1 MTKLD
6 QLRHA
11 NSACQISSAADP
23 ATVMTQD
30 ITCILAD
37 WGTTNLR
44 AWAVAEGGRVIDRR
58 GQGGG
63 LLAVKDRRFAESF
76 AAFCGDWL
84 DARHPV
90 PAILSGMVGS
100 KLGWKEAPYL
110 TAPVAL
116 ADIGRQLCFVDD
128 IPGASVWIVPGVRLD
143 DPAQPEVMRGEE
155 AQILGALA
163 MLGRGGGVFLLPGT
177 HAKWAIVEAGRL
189 IAFRTYMTGEIYG
202 LLRGAGTIGQLIEG
216 DQPDAA
222 AFRRGVERSRSPDA
236 ANLLHSLFSVR
247 TLGLLGGLPR
257 SGLASYLSGL
267 LIGAELQDGARWL
280 EGRGL
285 ARSLTL
291 IGSPEMIEAYGAAAE
306 VCSLGQTSLE
316 STAILPGAL
325 FSIARAAGLVAG
337 APGRS

>member
-44 AWAVAEGGRVIDRR
+44 AWAVAEGGRVIDRC

-63 LLAVKDRRFAESF
+63 LLAVKDGRFAESF

-84 DARHPV
+84 DQHHPV

-100 KLGWKEAPYL
+100 KLGWKEAPYV
-110 TAPVAL
+110 TAPVVL
-116 ADIGRQLCFVDD
+116 ADIGRQLCFVED

-163 MLGRGGGVFLLPGT
+163 MLGRDGGVFLLPGT
-177 HAKWAIVEAGRL
+177 HAKWAIVEGGRL
-189 IAFRTYMTGEIYG
+189 IAFRTYMTGELYG

-216 DQPDAA
+216 DERDPG

-285 ARSLTL
+285 TRSLTL
-291 IGSPEMIEAYGAAAE
+291 IGSPEMIEAYSAAAE
-306 VCSLGQTSLE
+306 LCGLGQTGLE
-316 STAILPGAL
+316 SAAILPGAL
-325 FSIARAAGLVAG
+325 LAIARAAGLVAVP
-337 APGRS
+337 AGRP

>member
-6 QLRHA
+6 HSRQDLRVPDPCHFQRDQPA
-11 NSACQISSAADP
+11 MSRDIS
-23 ATVMTQD
+23 
-30 ITCILAD
+30 CILAD

-44 AWAVAEGGRVIDRR
+44 AWALGSDGAAIDHR

-63 LLAVKDRRFAESF
+63 LLSVKDRRFAESF

-84 DARHPV
+84 DAGRPV
-90 PAILSGMVGS
+90 PAVLSGMVGS

-163 MLGRGGGVFLLPGT
+163 MLGHDGGVFLLPGT

-216 DQPDAA
+216 DARDPA

-247 TLGLLGGLPR
+247 TLGLLGGVPR

-280 EGRGL
+280 EARGL
-285 ARSLTL
+285 TRKLTL

-306 VCSLGQTSLE
+306 LCSLGQTSLE
-316 STAILPGAL
+316 SSAILPGAL
-325 FSIARAAGLVAG
+325 FAIARAAGLVADP
-337 APGRS
+337 AGRT